1 MDTVYIQSIDYTR
14 VPGYIAVPA
23 VYATR
28 CQTPR
33 HSKSATIIVAAGV
46 PETGDLEQPECA
58 SPARHQGGP
67 DHRTDHHGGEAGT
80 TEITELLE
88 ELLGR
93 DGRGLL
99 GLPVGLVHSP
109 SAAVLVS

>member
-1 MDTVYIQSIDYTR
+1 MHAQYPRYIMQHAAR
-14 VPGYIAVPA
+14 LHG
-23 VYATR
+23 
-28 CQTPR
+28 
-33 HSKSATIIVAAGV
+33 KSATSCGRSG
-46 PETGDLEQPECA
+46 PETGDLEPECA

-67 DHRTDHHGGEAGT
+67 DHRADHHGGEAGT